1 MYLEIIRLDA
11 RLRFSVTIAIPPRVD
26 RCRSRLLCRQTTR
39 SGGSGV
45 VRAVQ
50 VRFTSLPSWT
60 NTSRS
65 PWIFAWNLY
74 VLYLYKYLYS
84 YKPWILQHQGGRDD
98 SSLVL
103 CLFGTR
109 SSQSQ
114 PAQDWLFSGSIH
126 QSLGGGWGKISGC
139 LCKKSRQL
147 LGYEDLTVGSRK
159 PKNQIFSCI
168 DSSIFVDFTD
178 SLTEWLTH
186 THLTL
191 FRFV

>member
-65 PWIFAWNLY
+65 PWIFAWNCMFCICISICIPINLGY
-74 VLYLYKYLYS
+74 YNIKVVETTLLWFCVYLA
-84 YKPWILQHQGGRDD
+84 
-98 SSLVL
+98 LVAP
-103 CLFGTR
+103 R
-109 SSQSQ
+109 VSQ
-114 PAQDWLFSGSIH
+114 PRIGYSQVPFIRAWGVGGEKFQAVCVR
-126 QSLGGGWGKISGC
+126 SLANC
-139 LCKKSRQL
+139 
-147 LGYEDLTVGSRK
+147 
-159 PKNQIFSCI
+159 
-168 DSSIFVDFTD
+168 
-178 SLTEWLTH
+178 
-186 THLTL
+186 
-191 FRFV
+191 